1 MHKPV
6 KKTRIA
12 QRTMLALA
20 SLTLAALPAVAQAAG
35 LGKISVFSALG
46 EPLKAEIEVLASAEE
61 AQSIQTRL
69 AGADAFRQA
78 NIDYAP
84 ALTALRFSTLKER
97 DGQRYIQVT
106 SDRPLNEP
114 FVDMLVELNW
124 AAGRLVREYTF
135 LLDPPSANGQAS
147 TPTAPV
153 FVASPAASP
162 TVSAA
167 PTAAPPATVAK
178 RGEKP
183 VARASKPTGS
193 PKPAAAT
200 TAPAAEKA
208 DDAGQ
213 RRYTVAP
220 GDTLG
225 KIAVRNLP
233 AGVALEQMLVA
244 LFRGNESA
252 FSGNN
257 MNRLR
262 AGKILLI
269 PDAATAADITL
280 GEARKE
286 VVAQAA
292 DFNAYRQK
300 LAAVAASA
308 AAAPETA
315 PQAASGKIAPKI
327 ETPAAAAG
335 KDKLEISTTAAA
347 KDGKTRERLS
357 ALEEDLIARDKA
369 LKEANQRSAELEKQ
383 LADLKKL
390 VELKSKAGSEL
401 QQQAQAGK
409 PAGATVAPAKEADQG
424 KTKDADKKT
433 DQQKENAP
441 AAAAPTTVVEN
452 KPVES
457 AKPAE
462 NAPPP
467 AKPKK
472 KKIVPPPPEPE
483 PSFIEENG
491 PLVFGGGGILALLL
505 GWFGFKTWR
514 KRKATVHEEAVEP
527 EFSVHSSLSTPVDS
541 ALPLPSEQQA
551 SRFSE
556 TVVPPPIDVLAE
568 ADTFLAFGRDGQAEE
583 VLRAALEAQ
592 PERHAI
598 YLKLLDI
605 YAARK
610 NRHDF
615 EAIAKRLHGLTN
627 GQGEDWEKAATMGAA
642 LDAENP
648 LYRLPPA
655 AEMTASAES
664 AESAEVTKATN
675 ATAESASM
683 AETSVMPEPPPSTI
697 DFDLTP
703 AAVEPA
709 PAPEPVT
716 AATVDT
722 NVLDFD
728 LDLGESAAAIETA
741 PASVD
746 LPLSA
751 VDHETAATDDAAKD
765 AHSLD
770 FDFDLEL
777 DKPAEAAP
785 ALDLNGLDLDLGAP
799 ASADAVPPAPTFDVT
814 GHGSDNPE
822 VATKLELAAAYE
834 EMGDHEGARE
844 LYQEALAEGSPA
856 QQDAA
861 RAKLAALG

>member
-6 KKTRIA
+6 NKIRIA
-12 QRTMLALA
+12 QRTMLTLA
-20 SLTLAALPAVAQAAG
+20 SLMMAALPFAAQAAG
-35 LGKISVFSALG
+35 LGKIAVFSALG
-46 EPLKAEIEVLASAEE
+46 EPLRAEIEVFASADE

-69 AGADAFRQA
+69 ATVDAFRQA

-84 ALTALRFSTLKER
+84 ALTALRFSTIKER

-135 LLDPPSANGQAS
+135 LLDPPPANGQAGVP
-147 TPTAPV
+147 PTAPV

-162 TVSAA
+162 AGADTSAA
-167 PTAAPPATVAK
+167 ASPAAVVK
-178 RGEKP
+178 SREKP
-183 VARASKPTGS
+183 VARALKPAGSAKPT
-193 PKPAAAT
+193 AAT
-200 TAPAAEKA
+200 TAPAAEKV

-213 RRYTVAP
+213 RRYTVAS

-225 KIAVRNLP
+225 KIAARNMP
-233 AGVALEQMLVA
+233 AGVTLEQMLVA

-252 FSGNN
+252 FSGKN

-269 PDAATAADITL
+269 PDAGTASDIPV
-280 GEARKE
+280 GEAHKV

-300 LAAVAASA
+300 LAAIAAQA
-308 AAAPETA
+308 TAAPEPA
-315 PQAASGKIAPKI
+315 AAQADSGKIVPKVAEAAPPI
-327 ETPAAAAG
+327 AG
-335 KDKLEISTTAAA
+335 KDKLEVSRTETG
-347 KDGKTRERLS
+347 KDGKAKDDRVA

-369 LKEANQRSAELEKQ
+369 LKEAAQRSAELEKQ

-390 VELKSKAGSEL
+390 VELKSKTGSEL
-401 QQQAQAGK
+401 QQQMQVGK
-409 PAGATVAPAKEADQG
+409 PAGATAVPIKEADKVADQSKAEGMNKNTDRQKESTPAAVAPAAVAESK
-424 KTKDADKKT
+424 
-433 DQQKENAP
+433 P
-441 AAAAPTTVVEN
+441 AEI
-452 KPVES
+452 

-467 AKPKK
+467 KPKK
-472 KKIVPPPPEPE
+472 KKIVLPPPEPE

-491 PLVFGGGGILALLL
+491 ALVFGGGGILALLL
-505 GWFGFKTWR
+505 GWFGFKTWK
-514 KRKATVHEEAVEP
+514 KRQAAADDEAIEP
-527 EFSVHSSLSTPVDS
+527 EFSVHSSLSTPADS
-541 ALPLPSEQQA
+541 AVPPSEQQA
-551 SRFSE
+551 SRFSD

-568 ADTFLAFGRDGQAEE
+568 ADTFLAFGRDAQAEE
-583 VLRAALEAQ
+583 VLRAALETQ

-610 NRHDF
+610 NRQDF
-615 EAIAKRLHGLTN
+615 EAIAKRLHGLTD
-627 GQGEDWEKAATMGAA
+627 GQGEDWERAATMGAA

-648 LYRLPPA
+648 LYRLPLA
-655 AEMTASAES
+655 ASAES
-664 AESAEVTKATN
+664 AEPAEIIKA
-675 ATAESASM
+675 AAESESV
-683 AETSVMPEPPPSTI
+683 AETSAMPEPPPSVI

-703 AAVEPA
+703 AALEPA
-709 PAPEPVT
+709 SAPGPVT
-716 AATVDT
+716 AATVDA

-728 LDLGESAAAIETA
+728 LDLGEPATATETTPA
-741 PASVD
+741 PAD
-746 LPLSA
+746 LSLSA
-751 VDHETAATDDAAKD
+751 VAHETAATGDAAKD

-777 DKPAEAAP
+777 DEPAEASP
-785 ALDLNGLDLDLGAP
+785 SLNLSGLDLDLDAP

-814 GHGSDNPE
+814 GEGGDNPE

-844 LYQEALAEGSPA
+844 LYQEALAEGSHA